1 MYYRLAAIVLVAS
14 VQGFVPSPVGL
25 QRRTTLFSS
34 AADNF
39 MKLAQDKAAN
49 PPAEEEVPKLFD
61 DAILEDMQNCLLALE
76 RRVKE
81 GPGSLTHSEVDD
93 FAMAAG
99 RVLQDMKA
107 QGATLD
113 TRVKPGERQAIAE
126 QIASK
131 AAVQA
136 EKDGKT
142 TDEIEK
148 VAKKAF
154 DDALEAMIPPPG
166 SEPGPAA
173 AGSTEP
179 FIDSQGHM
187 VTGDVVASPPEQQAV
202 AAPSPKA
209 AGVGLS
215 RSSEDNLND
224 EPDYD
229 DAGIGLSRGTANTYV
244 IPGMDEMTPDE
255 YQKALA
261 QTVIERS
268 RRQRSSGTTRG
279 NKFTHDYM
287 ASLSGNTAVN
297 VFGQKGDDDDD
308 E

>member
-1 MYYRLAAIVLVAS
+1 
-14 VQGFVPSPVGL
+14 
-25 QRRTTLFSS
+25 
-34 AADNF
+34 

-49 PPAEEEVPKLFD
+49 PPAEEEEVPKLFD

-107 QGATLD
+107 QGAELD

-142 TDEIEK
+142 ADEIKK

-166 SEPGPAA
+166 SEPGPGAA
-173 AGSTEP
+173 EP

-187 VTGDVVASPPEQQAV
+187 VTGDAPEAVAPPKQAV
-202 AAPSPKA
+202 APPKA
-209 AGVGLS
+209 PAENLNDADAGVRLS
-215 RSSEDNLND
+215 RSSADNFND

-261 QTVIERS
+261 QTVIARS
-268 RRQRSSGTTRG
+268 RRQRSTGTTRG

-287 ASLSGNTAVN
+287 ASLSGNTDVN
-297 VFGQKGDDDDD
+297 VFGQKDDGDDD